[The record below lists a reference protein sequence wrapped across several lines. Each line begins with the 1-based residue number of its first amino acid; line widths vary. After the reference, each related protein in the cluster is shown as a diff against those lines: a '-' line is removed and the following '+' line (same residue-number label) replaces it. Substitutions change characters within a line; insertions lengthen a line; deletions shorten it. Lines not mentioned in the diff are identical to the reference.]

1 MNPAPE
7 TASDLRVISAK
18 SRKGGDTGL
27 SPLPVH
33 IGGMDRPPSL
43 TASRTRLRSG
53 WRDAR
58 GAVLVEMAITL
69 PVLLVLLMGII
80 AYGDWMLTAHSVQ
93 QAANDAARSTIAGLT
108 STERASIAQTTM
120 QTTLRRA
127 GTLDPSR
134 ATLSVDDDG
143 TTLVVRLRYDAS
155 ADPLL
160 HLSLVPM
167 PSAQIQRNAA
177 IRLDSL

>member
-1 MNPAPE
+1 M
-7 TASDLRVISAK
+7 ISHPPRSVLQATCK
-18 SRKGGDTGL
+18 PLWADT
-27 SPLPVH
+27 
-33 IGGMDRPPSL
+33 
-43 TASRTRLRSG
+43 
-53 WRDAR
+53 R
-58 GAVLVEMAITL
+58 GAAIVEMAMTL
-69 PVLLVLLMGII
+69 PILLMLLMGIVS
-80 AYGDWMLTAHSVQ
+80 YGDWMLTAHGVQ
-93 QAANDAARSTIAGLT
+93 QAANDAARASIAGLT
-108 STERASIAQTTM
+108 SSERAGIAQTIM

-127 GTLDPSR
+127 GALDPNR

-160 HLSLVPM
+160 HLTFVPM

>member
-1 MNPAPE
+1 LWA
-7 TASDLRVISAK
+7 
-18 SRKGGDTGL
+18 DT
-27 SPLPVH
+27 
-33 IGGMDRPPSL
+33 
-43 TASRTRLRSG
+43 
-53 WRDAR
+53 R
-58 GAVLVEMAITL
+58 GVAIVEMAMTL
-69 PVLLVLLMGII
+69 PILLMLLMGIVS
-80 AYGDWMLTAHSVQ
+80 YGDWMLTAHGVQ
-93 QAANDAARSTIAGLT
+93 QAANDAARASIAGLT
-108 STERASIAQTTM
+108 SSERAGIAQTTM

-127 GTLDPSR
+127 GALDPNR

-160 HLSLVPM
+160 HLTFVPM

>member
-1 MNPAPE
+1 MVTHQPGSTLLA
-7 TASDLRVISAK
+7 ARKRLSA
-18 SRKGGDTGL
+18 
-27 SPLPVH
+27 
-33 IGGMDRPPSL
+33 
-43 TASRTRLRSG
+43 
-53 WRDAR
+53 DAR
-58 GAVLVEMAITL
+58 GAAIVEMAMTL
-69 PVLLVLLMGII
+69 PILLILLIGIVS
-80 AYGDWMLTAHSVQ
+80 YGDWMLTAHSVQ
-93 QAANDAARSTIAGLT
+93 QAANDAARASIAGLT
-108 STERASIAQTTM
+108 SSERAGIAQTTM

-127 GTLDPSR
+127 GALDPNR

-160 HLSLVPM
+160 HLTFVPM

>member
-1 MNPAPE
+1 MNPAIG
-7 TASDLRVISAK
+7 AALDLRVNSAK
-18 SRKGGDTGL
+18 SREGTDTRL
-27 SPLPVH
+27 SPAPVH
-33 IGGMDRPPSL
+33 TGCMDRSPPPS
-43 TASRTRLRSG
+43 AARPRLCSG

-69 PVLLVLLMGII
+69 PILLMLLMGIVS
-80 AYGDWMLTAHSVQ
+80 YGDWMMTAHSVQ

-127 GTLDPSR
+127 GTLDPTR

>member
-1 MNPAPE
+1 
-7 TASDLRVISAK
+7 
-18 SRKGGDTGL
+18 
-27 SPLPVH
+27 
-33 IGGMDRPPSL
+33 MDRQRPFPSF
-43 TASRTRLRSG
+43 RTGFRPDC
-53 WRDAR
+53 RDAR
-58 GAVLVEMAITL
+58 GTALVEMAITL
-69 PVLLVLLMGII
+69 PMLLMLLMGII
-80 AYGDWMLTAHSVQ
+80 SYGDWMLTAHSVQ
-93 QAANDAARSTIAGLT
+93 QAANDAARASIAGLT
-108 STERASIAQTTM
+108 SSERASIAQSTM
-120 QTTLRRA
+120 QTVLRRA
-127 GTLDPSR
+127 GTLNPMR

>member
-1 MNPAPE
+1 MVKHQPGSTLLA
-7 TASDLRVISAK
+7 ARKRLSA
-18 SRKGGDTGL
+18 
-27 SPLPVH
+27 
-33 IGGMDRPPSL
+33 
-43 TASRTRLRSG
+43 
-53 WRDAR
+53 DAR
-58 GAVLVEMAITL
+58 GAAIVEMAMTL
-69 PVLLVLLMGII
+69 PILLILLIGIVS
-80 AYGDWMLTAHSVQ
+80 YGDWMLTAHSVQ
-93 QAANDAARSTIAGLT
+93 QAANDAARASIAGLT
-108 STERASIAQTTM
+108 SSERAGIAQTTM

-127 GTLDPSR
+127 GALDPNR

-160 HLSLVPM
+160 HLTFVPM

>member
-1 MNPAPE
+1 
-7 TASDLRVISAK
+7 
-18 SRKGGDTGL
+18 
-27 SPLPVH
+27 
-33 IGGMDRPPSL
+33 MDRRMLIPNAP
-43 TASRTRLRSG
+43 TGLRSG

-58 GAVLVEMAITL
+58 GTALVEMAITL
-69 PVLLVLLMGII
+69 PMLLMLLMGIVS
-80 AYGDWMLTAHSVQ
+80 YGDWMLTAHSVQ
-93 QAANDAARSTIAGLT
+93 QAANDAARASIAGLT
-108 STERASIAQTTM
+108 SSERAGIAQSTM

-127 GTLDPSR
+127 GTLDPAH

-143 TTLVVRLRYDAS
+143 STLVVRLLYDAN

-160 HLSLVPM
+160 HRSLVPM